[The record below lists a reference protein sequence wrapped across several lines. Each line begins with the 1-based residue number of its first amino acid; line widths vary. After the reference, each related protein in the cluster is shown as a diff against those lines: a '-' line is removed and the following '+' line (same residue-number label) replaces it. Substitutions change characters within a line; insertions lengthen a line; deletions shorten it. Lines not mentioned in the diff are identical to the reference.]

1 MAGTRTAEKP
11 VYRMFPVE
19 VARVQRLG
27 PSFVRI
33 TFTAECLRG
42 FGAGGVDQRI
52 KVVLAQPGRTLADF
66 PSGPGWYQEWLA
78 LPEEIRPVLRT
89 YTVRAYRPEPAE
101 LDIDFVL
108 HGGNGHGGNGH
119 SGNGNGATGHAGP
132 AATWAASARPGD
144 EIGVLGPDRPGT
156 GRMWGCEW
164 APPASASHLV
174 LAGDETAVPA
184 VASIVETLPPCAR
197 GIVCLE
203 VPEEHDRQDWIVPDG
218 VEVRWFAR
226 RATAPHGQLLE
237 EGVAAALDELHPR
250 SRGGAVEL
258 DDVDVDAPILWDV
271 PEDDASPGRF
281 YGWLAGEAT
290 VIKRLRQLLVRD
302 YGIPKQAVAFMGYW
316 RDGRS

>member
-1 MAGTRTAEKP
+1 MAGTRTGHKP
-11 VYRMFPVE
+11 VYRLFPVE
-19 VARVQRLG
+19 VARVRRLG
-27 PSFVRI
+27 PSFVRL
-33 TFTAECLRG
+33 TFTAECLSD

-52 KVVLAQPGRTLADF
+52 KLVLAQPGRTLADF
-66 PSGPGWYQEWLA
+66 PNGPDWYQQWLA
-78 LPEEIRPVLRT
+78 LPDEIRPVLRT
-89 YTVRAYRPEPAE
+89 YTVRSYRPEPAE

-108 HGGNGHGGNGH
+108 HGGPGGH
-119 SGNGNGATGHAGP
+119 SGP
-132 AATWAASARPGD
+132 AATWAATARPGD

-203 VPEEHDRQDWIVPDG
+203 VPEEHDRQEWAVPDG
-218 VEVRWFAR
+218 VEVRWFPRCAS
-226 RATAPHGQLLE
+226 APHGKLLE

-250 SRGGAVEL
+250 SRGGVADL
-258 DDVDVDAPILWDV
+258 DEVDVDAATLWDV
-271 PEDDASPGRF
+271 PADDAAPGQF
-281 YGWLAGEAT
+281 YGWLAGEAA

-316 RDGRS
+316 RHGHS